1 MKFRKIIG
9 WVLVIMCI
17 VALFQFIVSV
27 VTISTSAGEEVYWA
41 KRQLPFQLF
50 LMVAYGWIAYYLL
63 SKKKA
68 PSIEKHEASAEKIKT
83 RYKILIYLC
92 EAIIVWVGTFIICG
106 AVILIT
112 DSEWMMQLIMLV
124 CIIGIIYFLPSPQ
137 KVFNYWQKR
146 KHK

>member
-68 PSIEKHEASAEKIKT
+68 PSIEKHEASAEKI
-83 RYKILIYLC
+83 
-92 EAIIVWVGTFIICG
+92 
-106 AVILIT
+106 
-112 DSEWMMQLIMLV
+112 
-124 CIIGIIYFLPSPQ
+124 
-137 KVFNYWQKR
+137 
-146 KHK
+146 